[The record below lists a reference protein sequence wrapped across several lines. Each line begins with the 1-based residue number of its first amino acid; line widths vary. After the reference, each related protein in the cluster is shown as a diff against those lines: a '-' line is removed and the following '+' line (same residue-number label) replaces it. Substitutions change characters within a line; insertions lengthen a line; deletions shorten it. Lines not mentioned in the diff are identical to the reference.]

1 MTGGNDILKAVLE
14 KNMEKQLSDTLNIF
28 PHPPLKHKE

>member
-14 KNMEKQLSDTLNIF
+14 KNMEKELSDALDVF
-28 PHPPLKHKE
+28 PHQPLKYKE